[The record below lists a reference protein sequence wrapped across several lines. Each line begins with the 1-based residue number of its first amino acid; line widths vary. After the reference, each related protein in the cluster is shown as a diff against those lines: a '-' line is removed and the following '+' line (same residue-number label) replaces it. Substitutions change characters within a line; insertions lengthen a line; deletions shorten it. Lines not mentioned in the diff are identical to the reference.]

1 MERILAPVT
10 DLESGEVYVPDRHNV
25 GTALSLARTAF
36 VLSNAIIILYMAIIQ
51 YLLLRIHFSKSKVKP
66 PKCTE
71 KLATVIILWIFHR
84 LFDVSL
90 STCLDTIVKAVWN
103 EEVVLHYRRFRYG
116 PAFDIGYWVLVPV
129 AWTWWNN
136 IHLISW
142 EVLVT
147 WFLYLSISM
156 SIFLTPL
163 SLEARQNPRRVFK
176 QCNRR
181 FLELGGF
188 IRMMFQEP
196 DPVLQFLSRGSF
208 QKSDGMDIQKIGQ
221 TVQLQRHQD
230 ELPVN
235 GQRTLNWDVRVDKE
249 ALGEMMETLGPPGG
263 FGELG
268 FSITAGKVC
277 FGAMG
282 VGTRFNLNFVLE
294 EDGKEERVKKGE

>member
-1 MERILAPVT
+1 MEPIWTPVT
-10 DLESGEVYVPDRHNV
+10 DPESGEVYVPDRHNV

-36 VLSNAIIILYMAIIQ
+36 ALSNAVIILYMAIIQ
-51 YLLLRIHFSKSKVKP
+51 YLLLRIRFSKSKIKP
-66 PKCTE
+66 PKCAE
-71 KLATVIILWIFHR
+71 QLLAVIILWGFHR

-90 STCLDTIVKAVWN
+90 SACLDTIVQVAWN
-103 EEVVLHYRRFRYG
+103 EEVALHYQRLRYG

-147 WFLYLSISM
+147 WFLYSNISM
-156 SIFLTPL
+156 GIFLTPL

-181 FLELGGF
+181 FLELVGF

-196 DPVLQFLSRGSF
+196 DPILHFLSRGSF
-208 QKSDGMDIQKIGQ
+208 EKSDGKDIKKIGQ
-221 TVQLQRHQD
+221 AVQLQRRHD
-230 ELPVN
+230 EFPVD

-294 EDGKEERVKKGE
+294 EDGKEGAKEK

>member
-1 MERILAPVT
+1 MEQKWAPVT
-10 DLESGEVYVPDRHNV
+10 DLESGEAYVPDRHNI
-25 GTALSLARTAF
+25 GTALSLAQTAF
-36 VLSNAIIILYMAIIQ
+36 VLSNAVIILYMAIIQ
-51 YLLLRIHFSKSKVKP
+51 YLLLRICFSKSKIKP

-71 KLATVIILWIFHR
+71 KFAAVVILWIFHR

-90 STCLDTIVKAVWN
+90 SACLDTIVQAVWN
-103 EEVVLHYRRFRYG
+103 EEVALHYGRLRYG

-129 AWTWWNN
+129 TWTWWNN

-147 WFLYLSISM
+147 WFLYLNISM

-163 SLEARQNPRRVFK
+163 VLEVRQNPRRVFK

-181 FLELGGF
+181 FLELIGF
-188 IRMMFQEP
+188 TRMMFQEP
-196 DPVLQFLSRGSF
+196 DPILHFLSRGSF
-208 QKSDGMDIQKIGQ
+208 KKSNGKDVRKIGQ

-230 ELPVN
+230 EFPVD
-235 GQRTLNWDVRVDKE
+235 GQRTLNWDVTVDKE
-249 ALGEMMETLGPPGG
+249 ALGEIMGVLGPPGG

-282 VGTRFNLNFVLE
+282 VGTRFNLNFMLE
-294 EDGKEERVKKGE
+294 EDGVERAKEK